1 MLSILFFC
9 SILKSFL
16 HMFFKS
22 LQAVTLAE
30 IWNMIQYKDH
40 QAKKVGQVFRRR
52 ENFEIDFLKKK
63 RKKEDW
69 NLHLLWDS
77 RFALM
82 SPTLTEILTQS
93 WTREGTDQRTQFK
106 RIVKNQIR
114 RQIKKDKVYKS
125 QGYEKLLE
133 STFVE

>member
-1 MLSILFFC
+1 M
-9 SILKSFL
+9 
-16 HMFFKS
+16 
-22 LQAVTLAE
+22 QAVTLAE

-52 ENFEIDFLKKK
+52 ENFEIDFLKNK

-82 SPTLTEILTQS
+82 SPTLTEILT
-93 WTREGTDQRTQFK
+93 
-106 RIVKNQIR
+106 
-114 RQIKKDKVYKS
+114 
-125 QGYEKLLE
+125 
-133 STFVE
+133 